1 VDGPKGPPRVVK
13 PGLILL
19 AQKAGASICPTY
31 VLYENPWVFN
41 SWDRFMIPKP
51 FSRATIRFGPLEPT
65 PEEMTAEE
73 FEEIRLRIE
82 RKMVEE
88 YEGKD
93 RSDQE
98 GEPSLT

>member
-1 VDGPKGPPRVVK
+1 
-13 PGLILL
+13 
-19 AQKAGASICPTY
+19 
-31 VLYENPWVFN
+31 
-41 SWDRFMIPKP
+41 
-51 FSRATIRFGPLEPT
+51 
-65 PEEMTAEE
+65 MTAEE